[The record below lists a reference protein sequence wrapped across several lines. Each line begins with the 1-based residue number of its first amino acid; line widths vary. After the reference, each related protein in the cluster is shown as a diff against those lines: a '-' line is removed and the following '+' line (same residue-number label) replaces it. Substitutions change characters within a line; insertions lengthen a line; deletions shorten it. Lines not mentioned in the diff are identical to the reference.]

1 MSFPAGTVITL
12 KSDFADLIDLPVDM
26 STWYGRVAVYEAV
39 EDETDQILAVGDSAF
54 LDQLTGE
61 VLAATMGDEGPLA
74 LMMLPADQVETA
86 EARDSVADTRH
97 SLRSYRE
104 RIDAFETDEN
114 PDEPSSFEVDP
125 TYYFLWQFLVSDEFY
140 ALSPLQQRMSQVVIA
155 EVSNYMQ
162 HFYDENLFEWGRE
175 SLEDVLL
182 TLLPEK
188 FFDPPTFYPSLPE
201 SLLAFLRFLP
211 AYGDMAPQPLIALVE
226 QNAEAIR
233 RAGEDS
239 SKWGPTKRLIAGM
252 EKHGYDPE
260 DEQQMEAFL
269 MKYGEEWGITGDD
282 IMAEMVNHPDVNP
295 EDQMGMLNE
304 MLNMDELFGEDPDE
318 AWEDADESVNGKE

>member
-1 MSFPAGTVITL
+1 MSLPAGTVITL

-26 STWYGRVAVYEAV
+26 STWRGRVAVYEAI
-39 EDETDQILAVGDSAF
+39 EDETDQILAVADSVF
-54 LDQLTGE
+54 LDQLTE
-61 VLAATMGDEGPLA
+61 DLLAATMEDEGPLA
-74 LMMLPADQVETA
+74 LMMLPVDQVETV
-86 EARDSVADTRH
+86 EARDAVADTRH
-97 SLRSYRE
+97 SLRNYRE
-104 RIDAFETDEN
+104 RIDVFETDED
-114 PDEPSSFEVDP
+114 PEELSSYEVDP

-140 ALSPLQQRMSQVVIA
+140 ALAPEQQRMSQVVIT

-162 HFYDENLFEWGRE
+162 HFYDETLFEWETE
-175 SLEDVLL
+175 SLQDVLL

-188 FFDPPTFYPSLPE
+188 FFDPPTFYPNLPE

-211 AYGDMAPQPLIALVE
+211 AYSDIDPQPLAALVE
-226 QNAEAIR
+226 KNAEAIR
-233 RAGEDS
+233 QAGEDQ

-252 EKHGYDPE
+252 EKRGYDPD

-269 MKYGEEWGITGDD
+269 MKHGEEMDITGDD

-304 MLNMDELFGEDPDE
+304 MLNVDDFFGDDFDE
-318 AWEDADESVNGKE
+318 AWEDADESVNGKG